1 MKFCW
6 RTSKSKQPDARG
18 GVCKGFRQ
26 KQETIQ
32 IKIGF
37 MPQSVFGKKIENGE
51 SIWLI
56 KDLNVGQL
64 YELIQTM
71 SKKGKHLIHCCNAPL
86 RSAAIAT

>member
-1 MKFCW
+1 
-6 RTSKSKQPDARG
+6 
-18 GVCKGFRQ
+18 
-26 KQETIQ
+26 
-32 IKIGF
+32 

-71 SKKGKHLIHCCNAPL
+71 SKKGKHLSHCCNAPL